1 MAILAEILGGG
12 LGKLVKDVVGTFK
25 LDPTKKA
32 ELEAAV
38 DANAHEIQM
47 KEYEL
52 TVKAMDAESKAI
64 EAASKNIQ
72 AEAAS
77 GDKFTSRAR
86 PTFMYLF
93 YIILAFNYIILP
105 ICQMPKVGVMGLK
118 PIEFPDILWE
128 VFVAGYLGY
137 TGVRTFEKYSGK
149 KGAK

>member
-1 MAILAEILGGG
+1 MGGLLTQIFGGG
-12 LGKLVKDVVGTFK
+12 LGTLVKDVVGTFK
-25 LDPTKKA
+25 LAPEDKLKFEQA
-32 ELEAAV
+32 IAA
-38 DANAHEIQM
+38 NEHEIQM

-72 AEAAS
+72 AEATS

-93 YIILAFNYIILP
+93 YIILTFNYIILP
-105 ICQMPKVGVMGLK
+105 ISQMIAGVGVLNLK
-118 PIEFPDILWE
+118 PIEFPMILWE
-128 VFVAGYLGY
+128 VFTAGFLGY
-137 TGVRTFEKYSGK
+137 TGVRTFEKYS